1 MNHGC
6 NLFNSGK
13 TGRVQYLPVYLER
26 TQFAKRRGRLCQ
38 CEYNV
43 KDSSA
48 WHLCSFSIIREMK
61 TYFYWI
67 NTVSVLEKDLFFQ
80 IGAIIIIIIGAINFT
95 QGRTAT
101 ETNRVTWLASTQS
114 LAASFQ
120 VKTSLHKQIYLCSV
134 YLGLYPRRQEQLN
147 RYVWKLLLLCIR
159 GFSNC
164 KRMPPTAQCRAAVVR
179 GSKSERRFR
188 EGHFQSQVTPSIH
201 RGTAFYR

>member
-1 MNHGC
+1 MA
-6 NLFNSGK
+6 LSVW
-13 TGRVQYLPVYLER
+13 VQ
-26 TQFAKRRGRLCQ
+26 CQ
-38 CEYNV
+38 GQQCLAP
-43 KDSSA
+43 S
-48 WHLCSFSIIREMK
+48 
-61 TYFYWI
+61 
-67 NTVSVLEKDLFFQ
+67 LFFHHKRDEDIFLLNQ
-80 IGAIIIIIIGAINFT
+80 HCVSARKRFILPDRCNYHPNFT

-101 ETNRVTWLASTQS
+101 ETNQVTWLASTES

-164 KRMPPTAQCRAAVVR
+164 KLMHPTAQCRAALVR

-201 RGTAFYR
+201 RGSFLQIVHATFISTDFRGDTQAPQGVRPGN